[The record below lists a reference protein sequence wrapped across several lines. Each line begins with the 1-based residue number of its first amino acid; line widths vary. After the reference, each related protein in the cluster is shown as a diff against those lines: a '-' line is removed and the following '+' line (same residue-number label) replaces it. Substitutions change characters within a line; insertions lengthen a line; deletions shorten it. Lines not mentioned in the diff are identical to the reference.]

1 MSQAY
6 ELFVIGLTAQEI
18 NYQTTSVAY
27 IIVKCTCCANKG
39 IQQLADH
46 PFSFQQYHA
55 F

>member
-46 PFSFQQYHA
+46 PFSFQQCHA